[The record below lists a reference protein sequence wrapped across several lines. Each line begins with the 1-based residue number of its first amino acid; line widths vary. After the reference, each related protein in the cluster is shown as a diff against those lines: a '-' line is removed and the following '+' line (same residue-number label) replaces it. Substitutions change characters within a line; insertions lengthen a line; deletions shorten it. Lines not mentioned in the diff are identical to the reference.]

1 MAVKFT
7 PKQWARMVSE
17 LEKKYAEPCDAGAQ
31 LDVASI
37 LDLIK
42 TRGTASGR
50 RCCTDGGDKPKRVA
64 NAYIRFV
71 HDKETRAKIIEEHF
85 GGDASTKASQ
95 VTKKGSEIW
104 NQMSDAEKQP
114 YKDAVES
121 AKAEAGQ
128 RTTTPK
134 SPWNPVAEPD
144 HEAPEGWSGPFK
156 GKFLRKYC
164 VNADNSRPRFERF
177 EDAVKHAEE
186 LGGECGGITLEKG
199 NNGRS
204 AYTLRVKNDPETHEN
219 PNSRTYS
226 LASWTKNDFE
236 PTVVE
241 KAKKPRAKKIAKK
254 TDAESP
260 VESEGNAAS
269 EPTENK
275 PEENKPIDEAENDGD
290 SSDEEETDD
299 EEEELAVKIWEHN
312 GVKYLLDESTG
323 DVYDHESQELIGKK
337 GEGKFAA
344 KKLSVKKN

>member
-7 PKQWARMVSE
+7 AKQWARMVSE
-17 LEKKYAEPCDAGAQ
+17 LEKKYAEPCDAGASV
-31 LDVASI
+31 DVTSI

-50 RCCTDGGDKPKRVA
+50 RSCADGEDKPKRVA

-71 HDKETRAKIIEEHF
+71 HDKENRAKIIAEHF
-85 GGDASTKASQ
+85 DGEASTKASQ

-104 NQMSDAEKQP
+104 NQMSDSEKKP

-121 AKAEAGQ
+121 AKADAGQ
-128 RTTTPK
+128 RTATPK

-164 VNADNSRPRFERF
+164 VNADNSRPRYETFE
-177 EDAVKHAEE
+177 EAVKHAEE

-219 PNSRTYS
+219 PSSRTYS

-241 KAKKPRAKKIAKK
+241 KAKKPRAKKSAKK
-254 TDAESP
+254 TDVETP
-260 VESEGNAAS
+260 VESEEVAAP
-269 EPTENK
+269 EPVENK
-275 PEENKPIDEAENDGD
+275 AEEPKSNAETDDEGD
-290 SSDEEETDD
+290 SSDDETDD
-299 EEEELAVKIWEHN
+299 EEELAVKIWEHN
-312 GVKYLLDESTG
+312 GEKYLLDEDSG
-323 DVYDHESQELIGKK
+323 DVYDHKTQELLGTK
-337 GEGKFAA
+337 GEGKFAP

>member
-7 PKQWARMVSE
+7 AKQWARMVSE
-17 LEKKYAEPCDAGAQ
+17 LEKKYAEPCDAETSV
-31 LDVASI
+31 DVTSI

-50 RCCTDGGDKPKRVA
+50 RCCADGEEKPKRVA

-71 HDKETRAKIIEEHF
+71 HDKEIRAKIIAEHF
-85 GGDASTKASQ
+85 DGEASTKASQ

-104 NQMSDAEKQP
+104 NQMSDSDKKP

-128 RTTTPK
+128 RSATPK

-144 HEAPEGWSGPFK
+144 HEAPDGWSGPFK

-164 VNADNSRPRFERF
+164 VNADNSRPRYETFE
-177 EDAVKHAEE
+177 EAVKHAEE

-204 AYTLRVKNDPETHEN
+204 AYTLRVKNDPETHEK
-219 PNSRTYS
+219 PDSRTYS
-226 LASWTKNDFE
+226 LASWTKTDFE

-241 KAKKPRAKKIAKK
+241 KAKKPRAKKSAKK
-254 TDAESP
+254 TDVETP
-260 VESEGNAAS
+260 VESEGTAAP
-269 EPTENK
+269 EPVENNSIAETEN
-275 PEENKPIDEAENDGD
+275 EGD
-290 SSDEEETDD
+290 SSDEDETDD

-312 GVKYLLDESTG
+312 GEKYLLDESTG

-337 GEGKFAA
+337 GEGKFAV

>member
-7 PKQWARMVSE
+7 AKQWARMVIE

-31 LDVASI
+31 VDVASI

-50 RCCTDGGDKPKRVA
+50 RCCADGEDKPKRVA

-71 HDKETRAKIIEEHF
+71 HDKENRAKIIEEHF
-85 GGDASTKASQ
+85 DGEVSTKASQ

-128 RTTTPK
+128 RTATPK

-144 HEAPEGWSGPFK
+144 HAAPEGWSGPFK

-164 VNADNSRPRFERF
+164 VNADNSRPRYETFE
-177 EDAVKHAEE
+177 EAVKHAEE

-204 AYTLRVKNDPETHEN
+204 AYTLRVKNDPETHEK
-219 PNSRTYS
+219 PDSRTYS
-226 LASWTKNDFE
+226 LASWTKTDFE

-241 KAKKPRAKKIAKK
+241 KAKKPRAKKSAKK
-254 TDAESP
+254 TDVETP
-260 VESEGNAAS
+260 VESEGTAAP
-269 EPTENK
+269 EPVENNSIAETEN
-275 PEENKPIDEAENDGD
+275 EGD
-290 SSDEEETDD
+290 SSDEDETDD

-312 GVKYLLDESTG
+312 GEKYLLDESTG

-337 GEGKFAA
+337 GEGKFAV